1 MIGIILTGHGKI
13 SSGIK
18 SSVDLV
24 MGSVDKLEYYDFTQ
38 DITPEVL
45 ESKISEGIDKLN
57 EDGVLILTD
66 IAGGTPFKL
75 ASVLS
80 LNKANVKVVAGM
92 NLPMVLETVCE
103 REGYDSINELYL
115 NAVETGK
122 SQITGFELKDTKSKN
137 EGEFEEG
144 I

>member
-92 NLPMVLETVCE
+92 NLPMVLEVISE
-103 REGYDSINELYL
+103 REYSDIEKIYDFSIE
-115 NAVETGK
+115 VGK
-122 SQITGFELKDTKSKN
+122 SEIQGFEVKIKEQNND
-137 EGEFEEG
+137 FEDG

>member
-38 DITPEVL
+38 DIAPEVL

-92 NLPMVLETVCE
+92 NLPMVLEVISE
-103 REGYDSINELYL
+103 REYSDIEKIYDFSIE
-115 NAVETGK
+115 VGK
-122 SQITGFELKDTKSKN
+122 SEIQGFEVKIKEQNND
-137 EGEFEEG
+137 FEDG

>member
-80 LNKANVKVVAGM
+80 LNKANVKVVSGM
-92 NLPMVLETVCE
+92 NLPMVLEVISE
-103 REGYDSINELYL
+103 REYSDIEKIYDFSIE
-115 NAVETGK
+115 VGK
-122 SQITGFELKDTKSKN
+122 SEIQGFEVKIKEQNND
-137 EGEFEEG
+137 FEDG

>member
-92 NLPMVLETVCE
+92 NLPMLLEVISE
-103 REGYDSINELYL
+103 REYSDIEKIYDFSIE
-115 NAVETGK
+115 VGK
-122 SQITGFELKDTKSKN
+122 SEIQGFEVKIKEQNND
-137 EGEFEEG
+137 FEDG

>member
-92 NLPMVLETVCE
+92 NLPMVLEVISE
-103 REGYDSINELYL
+103 REYSDIEKIYDFSIE
-115 NAVETGK
+115 VGK
-122 SQITGFELKDTKSKN
+122 SEIQGFEVKIKEQN
-137 EGEFEEG
+137 NYFEDG

>member
-1 MIGIILTGHGKI
+1 M
-13 SSGIK
+13 
-18 SSVDLV
+18 
-24 MGSVDKLEYYDFTQ
+24 
-38 DITPEVL
+38 

-92 NLPMVLETVCE
+92 NLPMVLEVISE
-103 REGYDSINELYL
+103 REYSDIEKIYDFSIE
-115 NAVETGK
+115 VGK
-122 SQITGFELKDTKSKN
+122 SEIQGFEVKIKEQNND
-137 EGEFEEG
+137 FEDG